1 MSLSIDV
8 TSLPSIT
15 SSVFKNDSSPTAS
28 TLSGKSIG
36 RSEQYIS
43 PDVEAFNKYMLSK
56 SPEDIGPSDSA
67 SNDPLTSF
75 SIRSNAVKTNAD
87 AGVSM
92 DSSTQSRPSSNV
104 GCDQVDFSLNKG
116 IKINA
121 NMDSSISITTDR
133 TDVRAK
139 NEGFQSTTGV
149 KKKDKSKKSYPRID
163 AESDSEDFVLDDSDS
178 DDGKCKNCKYKR
190 KYFALR
196 KKMKQVAMQLI
207 EDM

>member
-8 TSLPSIT
+8 TSLPSI
-15 SSVFKNDSSPTAS
+15 SSSIYKNESSSTTS

-36 RSEQYIS
+36 RSEQYVS
-43 PDVEAFNKYMLSK
+43 PDAEAFSKYMLSK

-104 GCDQVDFSLNKG
+104 GCDQVDFSFNKG
-116 IKINA
+116 IKMNA
-121 NMDSSISITTDR
+121 NLDSSISI
-133 TDVRAK
+133 
-139 NEGFQSTTGV
+139 STIS
-149 KKKDKSKKSYPRID
+149 KKEKSKSDHKSRKHYPKIE
-163 AESDSEDFVLDDSDS
+163 AESDSDDYVLDDSDS

-196 KKMKQVAMQLI
+196 MRMKQVAMQLI
-207 EDM
+207 EDL

>member
-8 TSLPSIT
+8 TSLPSI
-15 SSVFKNDSSPTAS
+15 SSSIFKNKSSSTAS

-36 RSEQYIS
+36 RNELYVS
-43 PDVEAFNKYMLSK
+43 PDAEAFNKYMLSK

-75 SIRSNAVKTNAD
+75 SIRSHAVKTNAD

-104 GCDQVDFSLNKG
+104 GCDKVDFSFNKAM
-116 IKINA
+116 KVNA
-121 NMDSSISITTDR
+121 NLDLSISISTDQKR
-133 TDVRAK
+133 
-139 NEGFQSTTGV
+139 E
-149 KKKDKSKKSYPRID
+149 KSKKDHKNKKCYPKIE
-163 AESDSEDFVLDDSDS
+163 AESDSDDYVLDDSDS

-196 KKMKQVAMQLI
+196 MRMKHVAMQLI
-207 EDM
+207 EDL

>member
-8 TSLPSIT
+8 TSLPSI
-15 SSVFKNDSSPTAS
+15 SSSIYKHESSSTTS

-36 RSEQYIS
+36 RSEQYVS
-43 PDVEAFNKYMLSK
+43 PDAEAFSKYMLSK
-56 SPEDIGPSDSA
+56 PPEDIGPSDSA

-104 GCDQVDFSLNKG
+104 GCDQVDFSLSKG
-116 IKINA
+116 IKVNA
-121 NMDSSISITTDR
+121 NLDSSIS
-133 TDVRAK
+133 V
-139 NEGFQSTTGV
+139 STIS
-149 KKKDKSKKSYPRID
+149 KKEKSKSDHKSRKHYPRIEAD
-163 AESDSEDFVLDDSDS
+163 SDSDEYVLDDSDS
-178 DDGKCKNCKYKR
+178 DDGKCKNCKYKK

-196 KKMKQVAMQLI
+196 MRIKQVTMQLI
-207 EDM
+207 EDL

>member
-8 TSLPSIT
+8 TSLPSI
-15 SSVFKNDSSPTAS
+15 SSSIYKNESSSTTS

-43 PDVEAFNKYMLSK
+43 PDAEAFSKYMLSK

-104 GCDQVDFSLNKG
+104 GCDQVDFSFNKG
-116 IKINA
+116 IKMNA
-121 NMDSSISITTDR
+121 NLDSSISI
-133 TDVRAK
+133 
-139 NEGFQSTTGV
+139 STSS
-149 KKKDKSKKSYPRID
+149 KKEKSKSDHKSRKHYPKIE
-163 AESDSEDFVLDDSDS
+163 AESDSDDYVLDDSDS

-196 KKMKQVAMQLI
+196 MRMKQVAMQLI
-207 EDM
+207 EDL

>member
-15 SSVFKNDSSPTAS
+15 SSIYKNESSPTSS

-36 RSEQYIS
+36 RNEQYVS
-43 PDVEAFNKYMLSK
+43 ADADAFNKYMLSR

-92 DSSTQSRPSSNV
+92 DSSTQSRPSSSV
-104 GCDQVDFSLNKG
+104 GCDQVDFSLSKG
-116 IKINA
+116 VKISA
-121 NMDSSISITTDR
+121 NLDSNLSISTE
-133 TDVRAK
+133 AK
-139 NEGFQSTTGV
+139 EP
-149 KKKDKSKKSYPRID
+149 KLKAEKKSRKHYPRIE
-163 AESDSEDFVLDDSDS
+163 AESDSEEFVLDDSDS
-178 DDGKCKNCKYKR
+178 DDGKCKNCKYKK

-196 KKMKQVAMQLI
+196 LKMKKVAIQLI
-207 EDM
+207 EDV

>member
-8 TSLPSIT
+8 TSLPSI
-15 SSVFKNDSSPTAS
+15 SSSIYKNESSSTTS

-43 PDVEAFNKYMLSK
+43 PDAEAFSKYMLSK

-104 GCDQVDFSLNKG
+104 GCDQVDFSFNKG
-116 IKINA
+116 IKMNA
-121 NMDSSISITTDR
+121 NLDSSISI
-133 TDVRAK
+133 
-139 NEGFQSTTGV
+139 STSS
-149 KKKDKSKKSYPRID
+149 KKEKSKSDHKSRKHYPKIE
-163 AESDSEDFVLDDSDS
+163 AESDSDDYVLDDFDS

-196 KKMKQVAMQLI
+196 MRMKQVAMQLI
-207 EDM
+207 EDL

>member
-8 TSLPSIT
+8 TSLPSI
-15 SSVFKNDSSPTAS
+15 SSSIYKHESSSTTS

-36 RSEQYIS
+36 RSEQYVS
-43 PDVEAFNKYMLSK
+43 PDAEAFNKYMLSK

-116 IKINA
+116 IKVNA
-121 NMDSSISITTDR
+121 NLDSSIS
-133 TDVRAK
+133 V
-139 NEGFQSTTGV
+139 STMS
-149 KKKDKSKKSYPRID
+149 KKEKSKSDHKSRKHYPRIEAD
-163 AESDSEDFVLDDSDS
+163 SDSDEYVLDDSDS
-178 DDGKCKNCKYKR
+178 DDGKCKNCKYKK

-196 KKMKQVAMQLI
+196 MRMKQVAMQLI
-207 EDM
+207 EDL

>member
-8 TSLPSIT
+8 TSLPSI
-15 SSVFKNDSSPTAS
+15 SSSIFKNESSSTTS

-36 RSEQYIS
+36 RNEQYVSSDI
-43 PDVEAFNKYMLSK
+43 EAFNKYMLSK

-104 GCDQVDFSLNKG
+104 GCDQMDFSLTKG
-116 IKINA
+116 INVSA
-121 NMDSSISITTDR
+121 SLDSCVSISTNH
-133 TDVRAK
+133 K
-139 NEGFQSTTGV
+139 KEKS
-149 KKKDKSKKSYPRID
+149 KKDKSRKRYPRIEAD
-163 AESDSEDFVLDDSDS
+163 SDSEDYVLDDSDS
-178 DDGKCKNCKYKR
+178 DDGKCKNCKYKK

-196 KKMKQVAMQLI
+196 MRMKQVAMQLI
-207 EDM
+207 EDL

>member
-8 TSLPSIT
+8 TSLPSI
-15 SSVFKNDSSPTAS
+15 SSSIYKDESSSTTS

-43 PDVEAFNKYMLSK
+43 PDAEAFSKYMLSK

-104 GCDQVDFSLNKG
+104 GCDQVDFSFNKG
-116 IKINA
+116 IKMNA
-121 NMDSSISITTDR
+121 NLDSSISI
-133 TDVRAK
+133 
-139 NEGFQSTTGV
+139 STSS
-149 KKKDKSKKSYPRID
+149 KKEKSKSDHKSRKHYPKIE
-163 AESDSEDFVLDDSDS
+163 AESDSDDYVLDDSDS

-196 KKMKQVAMQLI
+196 MRMKQVAMQLI
-207 EDM
+207 EDL

>member
-8 TSLPSIT
+8 TSLPSI
-15 SSVFKNDSSPTAS
+15 SSSIYKNESSSTTS

-43 PDVEAFNKYMLSK
+43 PDAEAFSKYMLSK

-104 GCDQVDFSLNKG
+104 GCDQVDFSFNKG
-116 IKINA
+116 IKVNA
-121 NMDSSISITTDR
+121 NLDSSVSIST
-133 TDVRAK
+133 
-139 NEGFQSTTGV
+139 NV
-149 KKKDKSKKSYPRID
+149 KKEKSKSDHKSRKHYPKIE
-163 AESDSEDFVLDDSDS
+163 AESDSDDYVLDDSDS

-196 KKMKQVAMQLI
+196 MRMKQVAMQLI
-207 EDM
+207 EDL

>member
-8 TSLPSIT
+8 TSLPSI
-15 SSVFKNDSSPTAS
+15 SSSIYKHESSSTTS

-36 RSEQYIS
+36 RSEQYVS
-43 PDVEAFNKYMLSK
+43 PDAEAFSKYMLSK
-56 SPEDIGPSDSA
+56 PPEDIGPSDSA

-104 GCDQVDFSLNKG
+104 GCDQVDFSLSKG
-116 IKINA
+116 IKVNA
-121 NMDSSISITTDR
+121 NLDSSIS
-133 TDVRAK
+133 V
-139 NEGFQSTTGV
+139 STIS
-149 KKKDKSKKSYPRID
+149 KKEKSKSDHKSRKHYPRIEAD
-163 AESDSEDFVLDDSDS
+163 SDSDEYVLDDSDS
-178 DDGKCKNCKYKR
+178 DDGKCKNCKYKK

-196 KKMKQVAMQLI
+196 MRMKQVAMQLI
-207 EDM
+207 EDL

>member
-8 TSLPSIT
+8 TSLPSI
-15 SSVFKNDSSPTAS
+15 SSSIFKNESSSTTS

-36 RSEQYIS
+36 RSELYVS
-43 PDVEAFNKYMLSK
+43 PNAEAFNKYMLSK
-56 SPEDIGPSDSA
+56 PPEDIGPSDSA

-104 GCDQVDFSLNKG
+104 GCDQVDFSFNKAV
-116 IKINA
+116 KVNA
-121 NMDSSISITTDR
+121 NLDSSISI
-133 TDVRAK
+133 
-139 NEGFQSTTGV
+139 STNQ
-149 KKKDKSKKSYPRID
+149 KQEKSKKDHKSRKHYPRIE
-163 AESDSEDFVLDDSDS
+163 AESDSDDYVLDDSDN

-196 KKMKQVAMQLI
+196 MRMKHVAMQLI
-207 EDM
+207 EDL

>member
-8 TSLPSIT
+8 TSLPSI
-15 SSVFKNDSSPTAS
+15 SSSIYKNESSSTTS

-36 RSEQYIS
+36 RSEHYVS
-43 PDVEAFNKYMLSK
+43 PDAEAFSKYMLSK

-92 DSSTQSRPSSNV
+92 DSSAQSRPSSNV
-104 GCDQVDFSLNKG
+104 GCDQMDFSFNKG
-116 IKINA
+116 IKVNA
-121 NMDSSISITTDR
+121 NLDSLIS
-133 TDVRAK
+133 V
-139 NEGFQSTTGV
+139 STNSR
-149 KKKDKSKKSYPRID
+149 KEKSKSDHKSRKQYPKIE
-163 AESDSEDFVLDDSDS
+163 AESDSDDFVLDDSDS

-196 KKMKQVAMQLI
+196 MRMKQVAMQLI
-207 EDM
+207 EDL

>member
-1 MSLSIDV
+1 MSPSIDV
-8 TSLPSIT
+8 TSLPSI
-15 SSVFKNDSSPTAS
+15 SSSIYKNESSSTTS

-43 PDVEAFNKYMLSK
+43 PDAEAFSKYMLSK

-104 GCDQVDFSLNKG
+104 GCDQVDFSFNKG
-116 IKINA
+116 IKVNA
-121 NMDSSISITTDR
+121 NLDSSVSL
-133 TDVRAK
+133 
-139 NEGFQSTTGV
+139 STNV
-149 KKKDKSKKSYPRID
+149 KKEKSKSDHKSRKHYPKIE
-163 AESDSEDFVLDDSDS
+163 AESDSDDYVLDDSDS

-196 KKMKQVAMQLI
+196 MRMKQVAMQLI
-207 EDM
+207 EDL

>member
-8 TSLPSIT
+8 TSLPSI
-15 SSVFKNDSSPTAS
+15 SSSIYKNESSSTTS

-43 PDVEAFNKYMLSK
+43 PNAEAFSKYMLSK

-104 GCDQVDFSLNKG
+104 GCDQVDFSFNKG
-116 IKINA
+116 IKMNA
-121 NMDSSISITTDR
+121 NLDSSISI
-133 TDVRAK
+133 
-139 NEGFQSTTGV
+139 STSSQ
-149 KKKDKSKKSYPRID
+149 KEKSKSDHKSRKHYPKIE
-163 AESDSEDFVLDDSDS
+163 AESDSDDYVLDDSDS

-196 KKMKQVAMQLI
+196 MRMKQVAMQLI
-207 EDM
+207 EDL

>member
-8 TSLPSIT
+8 TSLPSI
-15 SSVFKNDSSPTAS
+15 SSSIFKNESSSTTS

-43 PDVEAFNKYMLSK
+43 PDAEAFNKYMLSK

-92 DSSTQSRPSSNV
+92 DSSTQSRPASNV
-104 GCDQVDFSLNKG
+104 GCDQVDFFLTKG
-116 IKINA
+116 INVSA
-121 NMDSSISITTDR
+121 NLDSCISISTDH
-133 TDVRAK
+133 K
-139 NEGFQSTTGV
+139 KEKS
-149 KKKDKSKKSYPRID
+149 KKDKSRKHYPRIEAD
-163 AESDSEDFVLDDSDS
+163 SDSEDYVLDDSDS
-178 DDGKCKNCKYKR
+178 DDGKCKNCKYKK

-196 KKMKQVAMQLI
+196 MRMKQVAMQLI
-207 EDM
+207 EDL

>member
-8 TSLPSIT
+8 TSLPSI
-15 SSVFKNDSSPTAS
+15 SSSIFKNESSSTTS

-104 GCDQVDFSLNKG
+104 GCDQVDFSLTKS
-116 IKINA
+116 INVSA
-121 NMDSSISITTDR
+121 NLDSCVSISTD
-133 TDVRAK
+133 K
-139 NEGFQSTTGV
+139 KKEKS
-149 KKKDKSKKSYPRID
+149 KKDKSRKHYPRIEAD
-163 AESDSEDFVLDDSDS
+163 SDSEDYVLDDSDS
-178 DDGKCKNCKYKR
+178 DDGKCKNCKYKK

-196 KKMKQVAMQLI
+196 MRMKQVAMQLI
-207 EDM
+207 EDL

>member
-8 TSLPSIT
+8 TSLPSI
-15 SSVFKNDSSPTAS
+15 SSGIYKYESSSTTS

-36 RSEQYIS
+36 RSEQYVS
-43 PDVEAFNKYMLSK
+43 PDAEAFNKYMLSK

-75 SIRSNAVKTNAD
+75 SIKSNAVKTNAD

-116 IKINA
+116 IKVSA
-121 NMDSSISITTDR
+121 NLDSSIS
-133 TDVRAK
+133 V
-139 NEGFQSTTGV
+139 STV
-149 KKKDKSKKSYPRID
+149 SKKEKSKSDHKSRKHYPRIEAD
-163 AESDSEDFVLDDSDS
+163 SDSDEYVLDDSDS
-178 DDGKCKNCKYKR
+178 DDGKCKNCKYKK

-196 KKMKQVAMQLI
+196 MRMKQVAMQLI
-207 EDM
+207 EDL

>member
-8 TSLPSIT
+8 TSLPSI
-15 SSVFKNDSSPTAS
+15 SSSIFKNESSSTTS

-36 RSEQYIS
+36 RSEQYVS
-43 PDVEAFNKYMLSK
+43 PDAEAFNKYMLSK

-104 GCDQVDFSLNKG
+104 GCDQVDFSFNKAV
-116 IKINA
+116 KVNA
-121 NMDSSISITTDR
+121 NLDSSISI
-133 TDVRAK
+133 
-139 NEGFQSTTGV
+139 STNQ
-149 KKKDKSKKSYPRID
+149 KQEKSKKDHKSRKHYPRIE
-163 AESDSEDFVLDDSDS
+163 AESDSDDCVLDDSDS

-196 KKMKQVAMQLI
+196 MRMKQVAMQLI
-207 EDM
+207 EDL

>member
-8 TSLPSIT
+8 TSLPSI
-15 SSVFKNDSSPTAS
+15 SSSIYKHESSSTTS

-36 RSEQYIS
+36 RSEQYVS
-43 PDVEAFNKYMLSK
+43 PDAEAFNKYMLSK

-104 GCDQVDFSLNKG
+104 GCDQVDFSLSKG
-116 IKINA
+116 IKVNA
-121 NMDSSISITTDR
+121 NLDSSIS
-133 TDVRAK
+133 V
-139 NEGFQSTTGV
+139 STV
-149 KKKDKSKKSYPRID
+149 SKKEKSKSDHKNRKHYPRIEAD
-163 AESDSEDFVLDDSDS
+163 SDSDEYVLDDSDS
-178 DDGKCKNCKYKR
+178 DDGKCKNCKYKK
-190 KYFALR
+190 KYFGLR
-196 KKMKQVAMQLI
+196 MRMKQVAMQLI
-207 EDM
+207 EDL

>member
-8 TSLPSIT
+8 TSLPSI
-15 SSVFKNDSSPTAS
+15 SSSIYKNESSSTTS

-43 PDVEAFNKYMLSK
+43 PDAEAFSKYMLSK

-104 GCDQVDFSLNKG
+104 GCDQVDFSFNKG
-116 IKINA
+116 IKMNA
-121 NMDSSISITTDR
+121 NLDSSISI
-133 TDVRAK
+133 
-139 NEGFQSTTGV
+139 STSS
-149 KKKDKSKKSYPRID
+149 KKEKSKGDHKSRKHYPKIE
-163 AESDSEDFVLDDSDS
+163 AESDSDDYVLDDSDS

-196 KKMKQVAMQLI
+196 MRMKQIFDQLHC
-207 EDM
+207 DL

>member
-8 TSLPSIT
+8 TSLPSI
-15 SSVFKNDSSPTAS
+15 SSSIYKNESSSTTS

-43 PDVEAFNKYMLSK
+43 PDADAFNKYMLSK

-92 DSSTQSRPSSNV
+92 DSSTQSRPSSSV
-104 GCDQVDFSLNKG
+104 GCDQVDFSFNKG
-116 IKINA
+116 IKVNA
-121 NMDSSISITTDR
+121 NLDSSISI
-133 TDVRAK
+133 
-139 NEGFQSTTGV
+139 STNS
-149 KKKDKSKKSYPRID
+149 KKEKSKNDRKSRKHYPKIE
-163 AESDSEDFVLDDSDS
+163 AESDSDDYVLDDSDS

-196 KKMKQVAMQLI
+196 MRMKQVAMQLI
-207 EDM
+207 EDL

>member
-15 SSVFKNDSSPTAS
+15 SSVYKNESSSTTS

-43 PDVEAFNKYMLSK
+43 PDAEAFNKYMLSK

-87 AGVSM
+87 SGVPM
-92 DSSTQSRPSSNV
+92 DSSAQSRPSSNV
-104 GCDQVDFSLNKG
+104 GYDQVDFSLVKG
-116 IKINA
+116 IKVNA
-121 NMDSSISITTDR
+121 NLDSSIS
-133 TDVRAK
+133 V
-139 NEGFQSTTGV
+139 STSN
-149 KKKDKSKKSYPRID
+149 KKEKSKSDHKSRKHYPRIEAD
-163 AESDSEDFVLDDSDS
+163 SDSDEYVLDDSDS
-178 DDGKCKNCKYKR
+178 DDGKCKNCKYKK

-196 KKMKQVAMQLI
+196 MRMKQVAMQLI
-207 EDM
+207 EDL

>member
-8 TSLPSIT
+8 TSLPSIS
-15 SSVFKNDSSPTAS
+15 SSVYKNESFS
-28 TLSGKSIG
+28 TTSTISGKSIG

-43 PDVEAFNKYMLSK
+43 PDAEAFNKYMLSK

-92 DSSTQSRPSSNV
+92 DSSAQSRPSSDV
-104 GCDQVDFSLNKG
+104 GYDQMDFSLNKG
-116 IKINA
+116 IKIDA
-121 NMDSSISITTDR
+121 TMDSSISI
-133 TDVRAK
+133 
-139 NEGFQSTTGV
+139 STNH
-149 KKKDKSKKSYPRID
+149 KKEKSKKDKNRKHYPRIEAD
-163 AESDSEDFVLDDSDS
+163 SDSDEYVLDDSDS
-178 DDGKCKNCKYKR
+178 DDGKCKNCKYKK

-196 KKMKQVAMQLI
+196 LRMKQVAMQLI
-207 EDM
+207 KDL

>member
-8 TSLPSIT
+8 TSLPSI
-15 SSVFKNDSSPTAS
+15 SSSLYKNESSSTTS

-43 PDVEAFNKYMLSK
+43 PDAEAFSKYMLSK

-104 GCDQVDFSLNKG
+104 GCDQVDFSFNKG
-116 IKINA
+116 IKMNA
-121 NMDSSISITTDR
+121 NLDSSISI
-133 TDVRAK
+133 
-139 NEGFQSTTGV
+139 STSS
-149 KKKDKSKKSYPRID
+149 KKEKSKSDYKSRKHYPKIE
-163 AESDSEDFVLDDSDS
+163 AESDSDEYALDDSDS

-196 KKMKQVAMQLI
+196 MRMKQVAMQLI
-207 EDM
+207 EDL

>member
-8 TSLPSIT
+8 TSLPSI
-15 SSVFKNDSSPTAS
+15 SSSIYKNESSSTTS

-43 PDVEAFNKYMLSK
+43 PDAEAFSKYMLSK

-104 GCDQVDFSLNKG
+104 GCDQVDFSFNKG
-116 IKINA
+116 IRMNA
-121 NMDSSISITTDR
+121 NLDSSISI
-133 TDVRAK
+133 
-139 NEGFQSTTGV
+139 STSS
-149 KKKDKSKKSYPRID
+149 KKEKSKSDHKSRKHYPKIE
-163 AESDSEDFVLDDSDS
+163 AESDSDDYVLDDSDS

-196 KKMKQVAMQLI
+196 MRMKQVAMQLI
-207 EDM
+207 EDL

>member
-8 TSLPSIT
+8 TSLPSI
-15 SSVFKNDSSPTAS
+15 SSSIYKNESSSTTS

-43 PDVEAFNKYMLSK
+43 PDAEAFNKYMLSK

-104 GCDQVDFSLNKG
+104 GCDQVDFSFNKG
-116 IKINA
+116 IKMNA
-121 NMDSSISITTDR
+121 NLDSSISI
-133 TDVRAK
+133 
-139 NEGFQSTTGV
+139 STN
-149 KKKDKSKKSYPRID
+149 SKKEKFKNDHKSRKHYPKIE
-163 AESDSEDFVLDDSDS
+163 AESDSDDYVLDDSDS

-196 KKMKQVAMQLI
+196 MRMKQVAMQLI
-207 EDM
+207 EDL

>member
-8 TSLPSIT
+8 TSLPSI
-15 SSVFKNDSSPTAS
+15 SSSIYKNESSSTTS

-43 PDVEAFNKYMLSK
+43 PDAEAFSKYMLSK

-104 GCDQVDFSLNKG
+104 GCDQVDFSFNKG
-116 IKINA
+116 IKMNA
-121 NMDSSISITTDR
+121 NLDSSISI
-133 TDVRAK
+133 
-139 NEGFQSTTGV
+139 STSS
-149 KKKDKSKKSYPRID
+149 KKEKSKSDHKSRKHYPKIE
-163 AESDSEDFVLDDSDS
+163 AESDSDDYVLDDSDS

-196 KKMKQVAMQLI
+196 IRMKQVAMQLI
-207 EDM
+207 EDL

>member
-8 TSLPSIT
+8 TSLPSI
-15 SSVFKNDSSPTAS
+15 SSSIYKNESSSTTS

-43 PDVEAFNKYMLSK
+43 PDAEAFSKYMLSK

-104 GCDQVDFSLNKG
+104 GCDQVDFSFNKG
-116 IKINA
+116 IKMNA
-121 NMDSSISITTDR
+121 NLDSSIS
-133 TDVRAK
+133 V
-139 NEGFQSTTGV
+139 STSS
-149 KKKDKSKKSYPRID
+149 KKEKSKSDHKSRKHYPKIE
-163 AESDSEDFVLDDSDS
+163 AESDSDDYVLDDSDS

-196 KKMKQVAMQLI
+196 MRMKQVAMQLI
-207 EDM
+207 EDL

>member
-8 TSLPSIT
+8 TSLPSI
-15 SSVFKNDSSPTAS
+15 SSSIFKNESSSTTS

-36 RSEQYIS
+36 RNEQYVS
-43 PDVEAFNKYMLSK
+43 PDIDAFNKYMLSK

-92 DSSTQSRPSSNV
+92 DSLTQSRPSSNV
-104 GCDQVDFSLNKG
+104 GCDQMDFSLTKG
-116 IKINA
+116 INVSA
-121 NMDSSISITTDR
+121 SLDSCVSISTNQ
-133 TDVRAK
+133 K
-139 NEGFQSTTGV
+139 KEKS
-149 KKKDKSKKSYPRID
+149 KKDKSRKHYPRIEAD
-163 AESDSEDFVLDDSDS
+163 SDSEDYVLDDSDS
-178 DDGKCKNCKYKR
+178 DDGKCKNCKYKK

-196 KKMKQVAMQLI
+196 MRMKQVAMQLI
-207 EDM
+207 EDL

>member
-8 TSLPSIT
+8 TSLPSI
-15 SSVFKNDSSPTAS
+15 SSSIYKNESSSTTS

-36 RSEQYIS
+36 RSEQYVS
-43 PDVEAFNKYMLSK
+43 PDAEAFSKYMLSK

-104 GCDQVDFSLNKG
+104 GCDQVDFSFNKG
-116 IKINA
+116 IRMNA
-121 NMDSSISITTDR
+121 NLDSSISI
-133 TDVRAK
+133 
-139 NEGFQSTTGV
+139 STSP
-149 KKKDKSKKSYPRID
+149 KKEKSKSDHKSRKHYPKIE
-163 AESDSEDFVLDDSDS
+163 AESDSDDYVLDDSDS

-196 KKMKQVAMQLI
+196 MRMKQVAMQLI
-207 EDM
+207 EDL

>member
-8 TSLPSIT
+8 TSLPSI
-15 SSVFKNDSSPTAS
+15 SSSIYKHESSSTTS

-36 RSEQYIS
+36 RSEQYVS
-43 PDVEAFNKYMLSK
+43 PDAEAFNKYMLSK

-104 GCDQVDFSLNKG
+104 GYDQVDFSLNKG
-116 IKINA
+116 VKVNA
-121 NMDSSISITTDR
+121 NLDSSIS
-133 TDVRAK
+133 V
-139 NEGFQSTTGV
+139 STV
-149 KKKDKSKKSYPRID
+149 SKKEKSKSEHKSRKHYPRIEAD
-163 AESDSEDFVLDDSDS
+163 SDSDEYVLDDSDS
-178 DDGKCKNCKYKR
+178 DDGKCKNCKYKK

-196 KKMKQVAMQLI
+196 MRMKQVAMQLI
-207 EDM
+207 EDL

>member
-1 MSLSIDV
+1 HE
-8 TSLPSIT
+8 
-15 SSVFKNDSSPTAS
+15 SSSTTS

-36 RSEQYIS
+36 RSEQYVS
-43 PDVEAFNKYMLSK
+43 PDAEAFNKYMLSK

-116 IKINA
+116 IKVNA
-121 NMDSSISITTDR
+121 NLDSSIS
-133 TDVRAK
+133 V
-139 NEGFQSTTGV
+139 STV
-149 KKKDKSKKSYPRID
+149 SKKEKSKSDHKSRKHYPRIEAD
-163 AESDSEDFVLDDSDS
+163 SDSDEYVLDDSDS
-178 DDGKCKNCKYKR
+178 DDGKCKNCKYKK
-190 KYFALR
+190 KY
-196 KKMKQVAMQLI
+196 
-207 EDM
+207 

>member
-8 TSLPSIT
+8 TSLPSI
-15 SSVFKNDSSPTAS
+15 SSSIFKNESSSTTS

-43 PDVEAFNKYMLSK
+43 PDAEAFNKYMLSK

-104 GCDQVDFSLNKG
+104 GCDQLDFSLNKS
-116 IKINA
+116 INVSA
-121 NMDSSISITTDR
+121 NLDSCISISTNN
-133 TDVRAK
+133 K
-139 NEGFQSTTGV
+139 KEKS
-149 KKKDKSKKSYPRID
+149 KKDKSRKHYPRIEAD
-163 AESDSEDFVLDDSDS
+163 SDSEDYVLDDSDS
-178 DDGKCKNCKYKR
+178 DDGKCKNCKYKK

-196 KKMKQVAMQLI
+196 MRMKRVAMQLI
-207 EDM
+207 EDL

>member
-8 TSLPSIT
+8 TSLPSI
-15 SSVFKNDSSPTAS
+15 SSSIYKNESSSTTS

-43 PDVEAFNKYMLSK
+43 PDAEAFSKYMLSK

-104 GCDQVDFSLNKG
+104 GCDQVDFSFNKG
-116 IKINA
+116 IKMNA
-121 NMDSSISITTDR
+121 NLDSSISI
-133 TDVRAK
+133 
-139 NEGFQSTTGV
+139 STSS
-149 KKKDKSKKSYPRID
+149 KKEKSKSDHKSRKHYPRIE
-163 AESDSEDFVLDDSDS
+163 AESDSDDYVLDDSDS

-196 KKMKQVAMQLI
+196 MRMKQVAMQLI
-207 EDM
+207 EDL